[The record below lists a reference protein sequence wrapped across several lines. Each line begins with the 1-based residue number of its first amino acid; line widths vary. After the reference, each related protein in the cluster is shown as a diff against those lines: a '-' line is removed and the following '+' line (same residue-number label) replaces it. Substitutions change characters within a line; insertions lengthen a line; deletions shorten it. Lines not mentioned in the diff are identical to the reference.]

1 MEMVPEQSKSGSKSL
16 QHGGFPGGHPARY
29 WRRPTGLDFGDRTR
43 TGTFPVVWSQTK
55 GAGYK
60 LLHGSNDA
68 LSRLEA
74 KQASGLIAVVTKCQL
89 HLGYLTKGLQS

>member
-1 MEMVPEQSKSGSKSL
+1 M
-16 QHGGFPGGHPARY
+16 
-29 WRRPTGLDFGDRTR
+29 
-43 TGTFPVVWSQTK
+43 
-55 GAGYK
+55 GAGEK

-68 LSRLEA
+68 LRRLEA